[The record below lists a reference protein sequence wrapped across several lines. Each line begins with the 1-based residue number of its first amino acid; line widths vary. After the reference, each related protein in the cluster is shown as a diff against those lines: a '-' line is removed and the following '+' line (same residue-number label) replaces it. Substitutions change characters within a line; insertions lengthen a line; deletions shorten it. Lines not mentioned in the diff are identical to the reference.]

1 MQHPPITFRTLL
13 YGLRDALG
21 EVHLPLDQQ
30 ATEPCALIA
39 SSALHLT
46 LARDTARRI
55 YKANGCRHLGSP
67 IDADLTLDTL
77 GRLRN
82 TLAHASACDVDQ
94 MRFIDDLAGATV
106 NLLDITAEPAT

>member
-1 MQHPPITFRTLL
+1 MQHPPITFRTLI
-13 YGLRDALG
+13 YGLGDTLG
-21 EVHLPLDQQ
+21 EVHLPLDKQ
-30 ATEPCALIA
+30 ATELSALIA

-77 GRLRN
+77 GLLRN
-82 TLAHASACDVDQ
+82 SLAHASTCDVDQ

-106 NLLDITAEPAT
+106 NLLGITAEPAT